1 MVRIRAGAVQAT
13 IAVIWLLGAAVIIGI
28 GPPPPSTVVVV
39 HWANGHVMTP
49 ALLESFA
56 RTFNGEDHRSASGKR
71 IEVQPVLVNSS
82 VIAEGLIA
90 RIKPGAVSIE
100 CEATGCVD
108 PRNLPDPTVVTPA
121 ADHWL
126 SQLNYEVGRSVINL
140 NGTQSMAAARIGI
153 ATLGKMAACLGWP
166 EKEVGLGDVLALR
179 ADPRGWETCTD
190 AEARWGRKPLVAFT
204 DPHSSSTGR
213 SLLYGLFAIAANKA
227 PAALTDADVSNT
239 TVREYMRRFQ
249 GEIDLYAP
257 DTLVL
262 NRQIYSTPR
271 SAHFFFIAEDNLVQ
285 LYEGKAARNDP
296 ATPPNGLRA
305 DQNLVMIYPREGS
318 PLHTH
323 PVAIVQ
329 AEWVTEEQ
337 AEAARVWAR
346 FLREG
351 PQQRAFLAEG
361 LRPVADVAV
370 GCPICPLYGLDP
382 QPRNPVIDPNE
393 IDPSVRQAIAR
404 SWGDVRTPGVLALV
418 VDNSTTMAGTNLDR
432 AREGLIHLIDRI
444 DKRTNVGLISFA
456 DGVQQPVPVAP
467 LTENRFQ
474 LREAIDRM
482 QARGGS
488 NLYGAIKE
496 GIGIADRAPAEDGA
510 VRGVLVLSSGR
521 ASSGTRLDELIA
533 LSRKTDGTSI
543 AACRGFATDAPCE
556 DEAGGRAYLAD
567 VNADGLAFATENR
580 VVHFFCA
587 AIGGRVDPQVG
598 RLLAAAT
605 KGSDCQ
611 TELDTE
617 LNNVVNRFGRYF

>member
-1 MVRIRAGAVQAT
+1 MVRIRAGAVAVT
-13 IAVIWLLGAAVIIGI
+13 IAVIWLLGAAVIIGT

-56 RTFNGEDHRSASGKR
+56 RTFNGEDHRTASGKR
-71 IEVQPVLVNSS
+71 IEVRPVLVNSS

-90 RIKPGAVSIE
+90 RIKPGAASIE

-140 NGTQSMAAARIGI
+140 NGTQSMATARIGI

-179 ADPRGWETCTD
+179 ADPRGWETCAD
-190 AEARWGRKPLVAFT
+190 AEARWGKKPLVAFT

-227 PAALTDADVSNT
+227 PAALTDADVANT
-239 TVREYMRRFQ
+239 TVREYIRRFQ
-249 GEIDLYAP
+249 GEVDLYAP

-271 SAHFFFIAEDNLVQ
+271 SGHFFFIAEDNLVQ

-323 PVAIVQ
+323 PAAIVQ

-351 PQQRAFLAEG
+351 PQQRVFLAEG

-418 VDNSTTMAGTNLDR
+418 VDNSTTMAGTTLDR
-432 AREGLIHLIDRI
+432 AREGLIRLIDRI
-444 DKRTNVGLISFA
+444 DKRTNAGLISFA

-496 GIGIADRAPAEDGA
+496 GIGIADRAPAEAGA

-556 DEAGGRAYLAD
+556 DEAGGRVYLAD
-567 VNADGLAFATENR
+567 INADGLAFATENR
-580 VVHFFCA
+580 VHFFCA

-605 KGSDCQ
+605 QGSDCQ
-611 TELDTE
+611 AELDTE
-617 LNNVVNRFGRYF
+617 LINGFNRFGRYF